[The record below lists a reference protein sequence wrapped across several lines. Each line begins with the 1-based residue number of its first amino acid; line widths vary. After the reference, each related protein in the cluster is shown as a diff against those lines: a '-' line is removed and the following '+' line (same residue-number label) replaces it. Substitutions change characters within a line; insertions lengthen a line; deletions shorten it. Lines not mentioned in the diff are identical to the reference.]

1 MAIYRQG
8 TKNYKLE
15 VLDFALGRCIIDS
28 KTSVVL
34 HGILSS
40 VSLDFILLYLGNKN
54 GRTKLDS
61 ITLVTKFVK
70 T

>member
-1 MAIYRQG
+1 MAIYRQR
-8 TKNYKLE
+8 TKNYKLQ
-15 VLDFALGRCIIDS
+15 VLDFALGRCIIDT

-40 VSLDFILLYLGNKN
+40 ASLDFILLYLRNKN
-54 GRTKLDS
+54 SRSKLDS

-70 T
+70 A